1 MYEIQFFKKMGGT
14 GRIYV
19 WGADL
24 EMARIYIEEHEHN
37 IFRINECSA
46 FEWLFWAYIR
56 EPEKRFKK
64 WWTKG

>member
-14 GRIYV
+14 DRIYV

-24 EMARIYIEEHEHN
+24 EKARIHIEEHGHN

-46 FEWLFWAYIR
+46 FEWLFRAYIN
-56 EPEKRFKK
+56 EPHKRFKK
-64 WWTKG
+64 WW